1 MVSCGEEDDPF
12 LDLDQWTLDTTI
24 PGHSCYVNGDSNLPV
39 CAGTGDY
46 DWEENFLAQLQQQES
61 SDGDEEDEF
70 LNEQAQPEEPSIKT
84 FKGAILSLEEVQ
96 RFLEYR
102 GHFDVSVTISTTVD
116 HIASIHT
123 NSVTQQTLFQY
134 FSPS

>member
-1 MVSCGEEDDPF
+1 M
-12 LDLDQWTLDTTI
+12 
-24 PGHSCYVNGDSNLPV
+24 NGDSNLPV

-46 DWEENFLAQLQQQES
+46 DWEENFLAIAQLQQQES

-102 GHFDVSVTISTTVD
+102 GHFNVSVTIGTTVD